1 MINRLLKYGA
11 ILLVGGVGLGIT
23 QFAVTGASPTPRPLL
38 RMVQCP
44 FVPDGYFYL
53 KGDPPEGFENFDHI
67 TLLVSTGGSRPP
79 TDTRLHTSDEKSYKF
94 TSLAKFI
101 THSSG
106 SGVDFEFET
115 ERIEGV
121 SYKFKGKFI
130 TICVFAEQDID
141 PKKAVA
147 EGQITKFKDGKEV
160 ATAQVQFTY
169 SKSQRSRA
177 N

>member
-1 MINRLLKYGA
+1 
-11 ILLVGGVGLGIT
+11 
-23 QFAVTGASPTPRPLL
+23 
-38 RMVQCP
+38 MVQCP
-44 FVPDGYFYL
+44 FIPDGYFYL
-53 KGDPPEGFENFDHI
+53 KGDPPGGFENFDHI

-79 TDTRLHTSDEKSYKF
+79 VDTRLHTSDEKSYKF

-106 SGVDFEFET
+106 SGVVFEFET
-115 ERIEGV
+115 ETIEGV
-121 SYKFKGKFI
+121 GYKFRGKFI
-130 TICVFAEQDID
+130 TICVFAEQDLD